1 MIASLLNLYPGAL
14 LNPVQAPAFGD
25 YYLFSQNGDAVHI
38 PFKELDPGQQQ
49 VLDIFNQ
56 IDQIADQV
64 PQRASLETTWYD
76 YLYQKSSVVPSD
88 SERVRFLHLD
98 FYSQADSFD
107 YTLWQDTL
115 KQAVEAFVV
124 AVALNERRV
133 MIVLDEERLTSE
145 SIAQLSGLLTTLD
158 DDFDVITRGLLG
170 QIQTVNTLLPTLFDY
185 EQTLFSHSIQADS
198 FTNLQTLS
206 NVILRYIGNQ
216 ALEQQPLLANLR
228 QVIVA
233 NSEYT
238 NTIKALFERQG
249 NLTQAAEQ
257 LFVHRNTLTYRMTK
271 FTKET
276 GFNLQY
282 LPDLILCYL
291 VID

>member
-1 MIASLLNLYPGAL
+1 MIVSLLNLYLGAL
-14 LNPVQAPAFGD
+14 LNPAQAPAASD
-25 YYLFSQNGDAVHI
+25 YYLFTQNDDVLYI
-38 PFKELDPGQQQ
+38 PFKELDEGQQQ
-49 VLDIFNQ
+49 LLDVFSQSNKK
-56 IDQIADQV
+56 ADPM
-64 PQRASLETTWYD
+64 PQRASLETTWYE
-76 YLYQKSSVVPSD
+76 YLFQKSSVLPTD

-98 FYSQADSFD
+98 FYSQSESFD
-107 YTLWQDTL
+107 YALWQDTL
-115 KQAVEAFVV
+115 KQAMEAFVV

-133 MIVLDEERLTSE
+133 IIVLDEERLTNE
-145 SIAQLSGLLTTLD
+145 STSQLSGLLTTLD
-158 DDFDVITRGLLG
+158 DDFEVMTRGLLG

-185 EQTLFSHSIQADS
+185 EQTLFSHSIQSDS
-198 FTNLQTLS
+198 VTNLQSLS
-206 NVILRYIGNQ
+206 NVILNDIGRQ
-216 ALEQQPLLANLR
+216 AIEQQPLLANLR

-233 NSEYT
+233 NGDYM

>member
-14 LNPVQAPAFGD
+14 LNPVQAPLSSD
-25 YYLFSQNGDAVHI
+25 YYHFSQNGDAVHI

-49 VLDIFNQ
+49 LLDVFNQ
-56 IDQIADQV
+56 NEPTADQL

-76 YLYQKSSVVPSD
+76 FLYQKSSVGPTD
-88 SERVRFLHLD
+88 SERIRFLHLD
-98 FYSQADSFD
+98 FYSQNDAFD
-107 YTLWQDTL
+107 YALWQDTL
-115 KQAVEAFVV
+115 KQAVDAFVV

-133 MIVLDEERLTSE
+133 VIILDEEGLTSE
-145 SIAQLSGLLTTLD
+145 NTAQLSGLLTTLD

-170 QIQTVNTLLPTLFDY
+170 QVRTVNTLLPTLFDY

-198 FTNLQTLS
+198 FTNLQNLS
-206 NVILRYIGNQ
+206 SVMLRYIGNQ

-233 NSEYT
+233 NIEYT